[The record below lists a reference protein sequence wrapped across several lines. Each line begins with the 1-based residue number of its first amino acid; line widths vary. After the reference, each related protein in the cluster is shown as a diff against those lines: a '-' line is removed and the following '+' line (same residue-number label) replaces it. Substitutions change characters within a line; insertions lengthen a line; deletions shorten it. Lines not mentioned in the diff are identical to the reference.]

1 MNVGIEA
8 SVMGSGRGGD
18 ETYLT
23 SLLNGLAAIADD
35 DIDRFPVYLRPG
47 APVPPSIAGR
57 AAFPVRVVPARGTP
71 RYALTLPLALAR
83 ERVRIDVLHSILHA
97 PLYSRVPRAV
107 MITDLS
113 FRHHPEFYQLHTRL
127 RLDLLIPVH
136 VRQARVVMTL
146 SDFCKRDLIN
156 TYGVPAEKV
165 FVVPV
170 GIAPA
175 SGQHKAGAA
184 RPWLAA
190 RGIDGP
196 FFLYVGNLQPRKN
209 LGRLVEAFERAR
221 ASDAAL
227 AQHRLLIAGAPW
239 RWGREVSAV
248 TGDPNTVRF
257 VGRVT
262 DEERNLLL
270 GAADALVYPSI
281 FEGFGLPPLE
291 AMAAGTPVIAS
302 NTSAMPEI
310 LGDAAL
316 LVDPFDVAAI
326 ARALVRVASEPAL
339 RARLRERGSA
349 RAAAFTFR
357 RTADRALAAFT
368 AARRPERDAPHERRM
383 TA

>member
-1 MNVGIEA
+1 MNVAIDA

-23 SLLNGLAAIADD
+23 SLLNGLSAVADD
-35 DIDRFPVYLRPG
+35 EIDRFPVYLRPG
-47 APVPPSIAGR
+47 APVPQSIAGR
-57 AAFPVRVVPARGTP
+57 AAFPLRAVRGRGTL
-71 RYALTLPLALAR
+71 RYTLSLPMALAR
-83 ERVRIDVLHSILHA
+83 ESVRIDVLHSILHA
-97 PLYSRVPRAV
+97 PLYGGVPRAL

-113 FRHHPEFYQLHTRL
+113 FRHHPEFYRLNTRL
-127 RLDLLIPVH
+127 RLELLIPLHVH
-136 VRQARVVMTL
+136 QAQAVMTL
-146 SDFCKRDLIN
+146 SEFCKRDLVS

-170 GIAPA
+170 GIGPA
-175 SGQHKAGAA
+175 VHHESGAA
-184 RPWLAA
+184 GPWLAE

-209 LGRLVEAFERAR
+209 LRRLVEAFETAR
-221 ASDAAL
+221 ASDATL
-227 AQHRLLIAGAPW
+227 SRHRLLIAGAPW
-239 RWGREVSAV
+239 RWGGQGSAV
-248 TGDPNTVRF
+248 TENSSSVRF
-257 VGRVT
+257 VGRIT
-262 DEERNLLL
+262 DDERDLLL
-270 GAADALVYPSI
+270 SAADALVYPSI

-326 ARALVRVASEPAL
+326 ARAIVRVATEPLL
-339 RARLRERGSA
+339 RARLRERGFA
-349 RAAAFTFR
+349 RAATFTFR
-357 RTADRALAAFT
+357 RTAESALAAFM
-368 AARRPERDAPHERRM
+368 AARRPGHGAPGDQRV